1 MSSLLSTLRAHWK
14 LCLGLLIGLFIFSV
28 SVGISGAYVL
38 AYTSTEEFCVSCHE
52 MSYNFD
58 EYKGTIHDTNRTG
71 VRAICTDCH
80 VPHTPGPLVWAKMK
94 ATKDLFY
101 TYILPSIDTKEK
113 FEAKRAVMAQR
124 VWKEMKESDS
134 HECRSCHRADK
145 MSVDLQSAK
154 AQARHAKAKVD
165 GKTCIDCHFGIAH
178 HEPEGP
184 GPTELFGKAEAPAPV
199 AAPAAAP
206 ASAPK

>member
-1 MSSLLSTLRAHWK
+1 MAV
-14 LCLGLLIGLFIFSV
+14 GLFVFSV
-28 SVGISGAYVL
+28 SVGIMGAYVL

-52 MSYNFD
+52 MSYNFA

-80 VPHTPGPLVWAKMK
+80 VPHAPGPLVWAKIK

-101 TYILPSIDTKEK
+101 TYISPSIDTKEK
-113 FEAKRAVMAQR
+113 FEAKRAAMAHK
-124 VWKEMKESDS
+124 VWKEMQDSDS

-154 AQARHAKAKVD
+154 AQARHAK
-165 GKTCIDCHFGIAH
+165 GKEEKLTCIDCHFGIAH
-178 HEPEGP
+178 SEPEGP
-184 GPTELFGKAEAPAPV
+184 GPRELKAGK
-199 AAPAAAP
+199 
-206 ASAPK
+206 SK